1 MLARTTFILFVVMS
15 FTACTLMTPTPTPAP
30 TSPTI
35 SSTPRIIL
43 ALGDSLTAG
52 YTLPPEDSYTAQL
65 E

>member
-15 FTACTLMTPTPTPAP
+15 FTACTLMTPTPAP